1 MRSHL
6 ALLPPPLTL
15 SMTAVFP
22 SKNCPHLSTNQSQRK
37 KTLEWGVDR
46 DSVERAQGFL
56 FSWQSHFFFYQDV
69 QSKYTV
75 HCNVRTLSPVKRRK
89 LRLTSFHSSPLA
101 KPRSFFLYVIIL
113 SLWRPY
119 LSPGGELWRYPA
131 ETFETYL
138 SLLLTKSHREV
149 PATFIPI
156 ICPQASHQNQRIINL
171 RPNQLDLLYNVPRRG
186 YTLSVFLFLPSL
198 GRQPTQTPHV
208 ILLNQ
213 SQDTSSHWNRISCL
227 FILLVLRF

>member
-1 MRSHL
+1 MVRNPWEAIWHSCPLLWLYQWQQCSPPRIAPTYPPIKARERRPWSGEWTGTVWKELKDSSSHGS
-6 ALLPPPLTL
+6 PI
-15 SMTAVFP
+15 
-22 SKNCPHLSTNQSQRK
+22 
-37 KTLEWGVDR
+37 
-46 DSVERAQGFL
+46 
-56 FSWQSHFFFYQDV
+56 FFFYQDV

-89 LRLTSFHSSPLA
+89 LHLTSFHSSPLA
-101 KPRSFFLYVIIL
+101 KPRSFFFLYVIIL

-156 ICPQASHQNQRIINL
+156 ICPQASH
-171 RPNQLDLLYNVPRRG
+171 
-186 YTLSVFLFLPSL
+186 
-198 GRQPTQTPHV
+198 
-208 ILLNQ
+208 
-213 SQDTSSHWNRISCL
+213 
-227 FILLVLRF
+227 